1 MKIGLVE
8 GACSSL
14 YFYAFLS
21 QNLEEMFYITVI
33 IFIRLDILSPGPPPS
48 KILSHF
54 MEIYYE
60 VWTN

>member
-33 IFIRLDILSPGPPPS
+33 ISIRLDILSPGPPLKNLISLYGDLP
-48 KILSHF
+48 
-54 MEIYYE
+54 
-60 VWTN
+60 